1 MLFTQNRN
9 RHFMPYQQRNTL
21 HNRRTTMPQ
30 IDDSLAGHVRT
41 PASSLRTT
49 GSVAAL
55 VIALLGADVALRTV
69 HAAQNPVPPKLI
81 TAQEFRLV
89 DKDGAT
95 RASIALQPD
104 GSPYIALTDKANN
117 RRISMRVRPD
127 GGSTFAMN
135 DADGKNRIA
144 LDTQADGSASV
155 SVTNR
160 QGKGGAGLL
169 VSTDG
174 SPIVVVRDKDG
185 SVAFAEPQP
194 QPADDP
200 NDAGK
205 KPDPPKK

>member
-1 MLFTQNRN
+1 MQGVN
-9 RHFMPYQQRNTL
+9 
-21 HNRRTTMPQ
+21 
-30 IDDSLAGHVRT
+30 DSSVRST
-41 PASSLRTT
+41 ASSLRTA

-69 HAAQNPVPPKLI
+69 HAAQDPAPPKLV

-127 GGSTFAMN
+127 GGSAFAMN
-135 DADGKNRIA
+135 DSDGKNRIA
-144 LDTQADGSASV
+144 LDTQPDGSASV
-155 SVTNR
+155 TVTNR

-169 VSTDG
+169 VPPDG

-185 SVAFAEPQP
+185 AVAFAEPQP
-194 QPADDP
+194 DEPGDAIKKPDAAKKP
-200 NDAGK
+200 DAGK
-205 KPDPPKK
+205 K